1 MPILSKMCERVAL
14 SRLVPYLE
22 SNKRLS
28 ITQSGNKKLHL
39 TETSLIRVRTTE
51 AILSSIDKNKLTAVV
66 LLNMSKAFDSI
77 NHEIIL
83 NKLQDILAFYPLAS
97 LGLTVIYLKDIK
109 SSV

>member
-1 MPILSKMCERVAL
+1 MPILSKICERVAL

-22 SNKRLS
+22 SNKRS
-28 ITQSGNKKLHL
+28 STTQSGNKKLHL
-39 TETSLIRVRTTE
+39 TETSLIRVR
-51 AILSSIDKNKLTAVV
+51 IDKNKLTAVV

>member
-1 MPILSKMCERVAL
+1 MPILSKICERVAL
-14 SRLVPYLE
+14 SRLVPYRE

-28 ITQSGNKKLHL
+28 TTQSGNKKLHL